1 VTEGNFLDVIE
12 IDGASNTSVEN
23 VRELRE
29 QVKYMPAAG
38 KYKVYIIDEVHMLS
52 TSAFNALLK
61 TLEEPPP
68 HVLFVF
74 ATTEAHKIP
83 ITILSRCQRF
93 DLRRLSQGQISE
105 QLQSICKQEGV
116 KADPASLEL
125 LARSAEGSMRDGL
138 SLLDMAVGLC
148 GNELRVE
155 PIREMLGLVA
165 AAWIEDLTADCLRG
179 RLAEAL
185 AKVEDIYARGYD
197 LRQAVLQ
204 WAEYWHDLTLLK
216 AAGEEVLPQGLT
228 QDKIRR
234 MKETVAAV
242 DLDAL
247 QVASQT
253 VYLSGDPIFRSDA
266 PKLLFDLLLVK
277 LVHGTPY
284 RSLGSLL
291 AGEKPAAASPK
302 VSNPPLNPRPQGG
315 EIKNSNLLPEG
326 GIKGGGKKVPPQIK
340 AILDHAVAQE
350 WEGKNFTVTFEAGS
364 LWSDMLKEKKSVLAE
379 ALGADTGGG
388 VQVVIQEKKTALE
401 KPKTEPEK
409 PAMEIPDDPVIQQ
422 AVKILNATVKE
433 VKKFH

>member
-1 VTEGNFLDVIE
+1 
-12 IDGASNTSVEN
+12 
-23 VRELRE
+23 
-29 QVKYMPAAG
+29 
-38 KYKVYIIDEVHMLS
+38 
-52 TSAFNALLK
+52 
-61 TLEEPPP
+61 
-68 HVLFVF
+68 
-74 ATTEAHKIP
+74 
-83 ITILSRCQRF
+83 
-93 DLRRLSQGQISE
+93 
-105 QLQSICKQEGV
+105 
-116 KADPASLEL
+116 
-125 LARSAEGSMRDGL
+125 
-138 SLLDMAVGLC
+138 
-148 GNELRVE
+148 
-155 PIREMLGLVA
+155 
-165 AAWIEDLTADCLRG
+165 
-179 RLAEAL
+179 
-185 AKVEDIYARGYD
+185 
-197 LRQAVLQ
+197 
-204 WAEYWHDLTLLK
+204 
-216 AAGEEVLPQGLT
+216 
-228 QDKIRR
+228 
-234 MKETVAAV
+234 VAAV

-302 VSNPPLNPRPQGG
+302 VSNPPLNPLPQ
-315 EIKNSNLLPEG
+315 
-326 GIKGGGKKVPPQIK
+326 GGGKKVPPQIK